1 MSLLGVARLGLEGT
15 PLGSGYVSPK
25 RASITRAAS
34 AMAWL
39 ESATESVRMYV
50 IRPT

>member
-15 PLGSGYVSPK
+15 PLGSGVRLAK
-25 RASITRAAS
+25 AASITRRLGH
-34 AMAWL
+34 AWL